1 MQSNRNSFKRRK
13 FKIYGEHNHPVHRAK
28 LAVNNV
34 VLSNVQNCSRHGE
47 IPQRNI
53 VANILE
59 DVSNLGTYATG
70 LLSNTKTLK
79 QKIAREKK
87 RATNEPPLPVN
98 LLTDLEEI
106 EDQFNLLI
114 PKLLLVNQFG

>member
-70 LLSNTKTLK
+70 LLPNTKTLK

-98 LLTDLEEI
+98 VLTDLEEI
-106 EDQFNLLI
+106 EGQF
-114 PKLLLVNQFG
+114 KAQSQFA